1 VESWILGP
9 AGVHSLRAIVEGL
22 ESQPVSFSATAVA
35 PVPVAFVTGN
45 NQTGFAGDTLTK
57 EILFRL
63 VTVQGV
69 PRAGV
74 TVTFT
79 AEPGNGTFT
88 ETSVVTDANGSGST
102 RWILGPNSGSQ
113 TATATAP
120 DQGDGILKA
129 TAVRFVSVSAAGSS
143 ACGLSSDGAAYCWGS
158 NFLTQLGDGSTVT
171 LRTRATRVAGLH
183 VFEKLESAGEG
194 NFSCGIKTGGAA
206 WCWGSA
212 RHGQLGDGT
221 LPMGGGSSSSV
232 PIAVA
237 GGISFSSI
245 EPGGDFACGLD
256 QAGKAYCWGENFDG
270 QLGDGSTV
278 DHGTP
283 EPAAAGFNFIQLA
296 TGFDHACGLTSTG
309 DTYCWGNRSPYQAG
323 TIQSR
328 TTPILIPGGN
338 KFVSIV
344 AGGIH
349 TCGLKSSGAA
359 FCWGQNSSGQVGDG
373 STSTR
378 ASPVAVLGGISF
390 VMLAGQGRTTCGL
403 TAAGSAYCWGENDN
417 GEAGV
422 GNTSS
427 VRTPKLVDGGIRF
440 TSLTVGHFTSCG
452 VADSGAVWCWGP
464 NSSGQV
470 GDGTL
475 DMRVSPT
482 RVGF

>member
-1 VESWILGP
+1 
-9 AGVHSLRAIVEGL
+9 
-22 ESQPVSFSATAVA
+22 VSFSATAVA

-88 ETSVVTDANGSGST
+88 ETSVVTDANGSGRT

-113 TATATAP
+113 TASATAP
-120 DQGDGILKA
+120 DQGDGILTA
-129 TAVRFVSVSAAGSS
+129 TAVRFISISAAGSS
-143 ACGLSSDGAAYCWGS
+143 ACGLSGEGAAYCWGS

-171 LRTRATRVAGLH
+171 LRTRAARVAGGH
-183 VFEKLESAGEG
+183 VFEKLESAGAG
-194 NFSCGIKTGGAA
+194 NFSCAIKAGGAG

-212 RHGQLGDGT
+212 RQGQLGDGT
-221 LPMGGGSSSSV
+221 LPLGGGSSSPV

-237 GGISFSSI
+237 GGLSFSVI

-256 QAGKAYCWGENFDG
+256 QAGKAFCWGLNFFG
-270 QLGDGSTV
+270 QLGDGTT
-278 DHGTP
+278 DRHGTP
-283 EPAAAGFNFIQLA
+283 EPAASAFTFSRISTA
-296 TGFDHACGLTSTG
+296 RDHACGLTGAG
-309 DTYCWGNRSPYQAG
+309 DTYCWGNRNGYQQG
-323 TIQSR
+323 NIQAR
-328 TTPILIPGGN
+328 TTPIIIPGGV
-338 KFVSIV
+338 KFASIA
-344 AGGIH
+344 AGWIH
-349 TCGLKSSGAA
+349 TCGLTSSGAA
-359 FCWGQNSSGQVGDG
+359 YCWGQNSSGQVGDG

-378 ASPVAVLGGISF
+378 SAPVAVSGGRSF
-390 VMLAGQGRTTCGL
+390 VMLAAQGLTTCGL
-403 TAAGSAYCWGENDN
+403 TADGTAYCWGENGN

-422 GNTSS
+422 GHTNP
-427 VRTPKLVDGGIRF
+427 VRVPTPVDGGHRF
-440 TSLTVGHFTSCG
+440 TTLTVGGFTVCGLVDSG
-452 VADSGAVWCWGP
+452 VAWCWGP
-464 NSSGQV
+464 NESGQV